1 MIRRPPRSTR
11 TDTLF
16 PYTTLFRSIEG
27 RRHIAAERRRE
38 LVGKRL
44 RGRGYG
50 WRQARGCGDD
60 DEIGFEPGREIIAER
75 LIAHA
80 AHDRIADNDQIDRH
94 RRMPRRFD
102 KALDGRSEERRGG
115 KECVN
120 TCRSRWAPYHKKKQR
135 KEYRYR

>member
-1 MIRRPPRSTR
+1 M
-11 TDTLF
+11 
-16 PYTTLFRSIEG
+16 
-27 RRHIAAERRRE
+27 AAERRRE

-44 RGRGYG
+44 RSRGYG

-94 RRMPRRFD
+94 RRMQRRFD
-102 KALDGRSEERRGG
+102 KPLDGRIAARQRARYLRSEAHTSELQSLMRLSYAVF
-115 KECVN
+115 CLN
-120 TCRSRWAPYHKKKQR
+120 KKTKHDKQAT
-135 KEYRYR
+135 